1 MCTAAT
7 ECDSDRIQSWLN
19 LRDSCATA
27 RWDCCC
33 HLKDK
38 IGRESPSV
46 RVAISI
52 SSARTGSKVQGLV
65 CLSDKFDFT
74 HVYLTKRQGM
84 VYVGETKFHFF
95 GGFGINQTPQRG
107 GRVLPWTKR
116 YGRCEDARGP
126 TAGGVSCAVLSP
138 VEELF

>member
-1 MCTAAT
+1 MSTVTFNMSSLSA
-7 ECDSDRIQSWLN
+7 
-19 LRDSCATA
+19 
-27 RWDCCC
+27 
-33 HLKDK
+33 DK

-95 GGFGINQTPQRG
+95 GGFGIKPDATTRRESAAMDKEVWEVRG
-107 GRVLPWTKR
+107 CAGSDCWWCLLRSAFASRRIVLE
-116 YGRCEDARGP
+116 YGF
-126 TAGGVSCAVLSP
+126 L
-138 VEELF
+138 